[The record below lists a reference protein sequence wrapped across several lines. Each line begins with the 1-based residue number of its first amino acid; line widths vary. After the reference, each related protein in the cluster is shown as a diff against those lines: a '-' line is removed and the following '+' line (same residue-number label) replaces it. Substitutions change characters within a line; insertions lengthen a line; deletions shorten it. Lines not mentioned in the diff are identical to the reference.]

1 MISNGIT
8 YQVGL
13 ARMADLRHEADER
26 RRAGVVRRAADRA
39 RSIGGRGHHRGQL
52 RDALAVLSSRRPARA

>member
-8 YQVGL
+8 YQAGL

-26 RRAGVVRRAADRA
+26 RRSSVVRRAADRA
-39 RSIGGRGHHRGQL
+39 RSIGGRDHRGHL
-52 RDALAVLSSRRPARA
+52 SDALAVLSSRRPARA

>member
-8 YQVGL
+8 YQAGL

-26 RRAGVVRRAADRA
+26 RRAAVLRRAADWA
-39 RSIGGRGHHRGQL
+39 RSIGRRGHRGQL

>member
-26 RRAGVVRRAADRA
+26 RRARVAPRVLRR
-39 RSIGGRGHHRGQL
+39 G
-52 RDALAVLSSRRPARA
+52 P

>member
-26 RRAGVVRRAADRA
+26 RRAGVVRRAADRT
-39 RSIGGRGHHRGQL
+39 RSIGGRGHRGQL